1 VIDYQTVKQF
11 EKKEVGV
18 LYLESGKEIFARG
31 TIGNVSE
38 NSLVLITNKNWLI
51 ISLDSV
57 KKIKIGKDGLNGRE

>member
-18 LYLESGKEIFARG
+18 LYSESGKEIFARG
-31 TIGNVSE
+31 TIANVSDK
-38 NSLVLITNKNWLI
+38 SLVLITNKNWLI

-57 KKIKIGKDGLNGRE
+57 KKIKIGKDGFDGRK